1 MARTYWRLTQLR
13 HHIRLAAAIT
23 ASASATTRATV
34 TEVSSALTPI
44 VKIERTVPPIK
55 VSGNEGLGNDVPLV
69 LTPQVKLLQGIGAA
83 GRVARMTPPKAT
95 KITHSWVPVVPE
107 N

>member
-1 MARTYWRLTQLR
+1 MARPYWRLTQLR

-34 TEVSSALTPI
+34 TEVSSAIGGT
-44 VKIERTVPPIK
+44 VVPPIK
-55 VSGNEGLGNDVPLV
+55 VSAAVMRGLGNDIPLV

-95 KITHSWVPVVPE
+95 KITHRRVPVVPE